1 MKTFK
6 MTLFYQKLNVN
17 PTAKHSEVVNS
28 DIESFRKQE
37 VKSNPTA
44 NKLFVDLRTLQSTF
58 TQSS

>member
-1 MKTFK
+1 